1 MARSALSSVINQQ
14 QNVSVGNTPIV
25 KSYTKGIFE
34 NNSTL
39 PESQFTW
46 NVSLAFNYFAV
57 CRRFRHYTSKI

>member
-39 PESQFTW
+39 PEWTKPTKYMAP
-46 NVSLAFNYFAV
+46 LYF
-57 CRRFRHYTSKI
+57 